1 MSRPFYPQVELKIGE
16 LQRDAGAG
24 VTDWL
29 ALANRMSLI
38 ILQLEEDNA
47 RLRGVLD
54 GTHA

>member
-16 LQRDAGAG
+16 LQRDAGAS

-38 ILQLEEDNA
+38 ILQLEEDNE

-54 GTHA
+54 GTYA